1 MSKPAQPA
9 EKTPAFQ
16 PMYMVVG
23 KVVDSLGIGTAYCI
37 YETKPQAQRWQLAHG
52 LRATTTIIE
61 C

>member
-1 MSKPAQPA
+1 MNKPAHTT

-37 YETKPQAQRWQLAHG
+37 YDTMAQANRWRLASG
-52 LRATTTIIE
+52 LRATTTVIPF
-61 C
+61 